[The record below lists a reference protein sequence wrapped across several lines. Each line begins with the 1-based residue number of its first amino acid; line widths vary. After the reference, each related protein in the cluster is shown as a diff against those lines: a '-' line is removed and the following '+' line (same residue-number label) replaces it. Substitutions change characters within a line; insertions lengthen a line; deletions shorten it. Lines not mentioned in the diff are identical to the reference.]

1 MILQEFKNILE
12 HNDVCHA
19 PTTAF
24 AQSKRNYA
32 EYFLDNRADKTTATY
47 VCTSDVGIHNR
58 PVDIFYCDPDNL
70 SNVEVGMNGLYYTL
84 WEYNGE
90 MCSTTYLPQT
100 IEDYTFG
107 MIKDRDGKYW
117 YSQCKDDA
125 LFIDG
130 SRVEGGR
137 DKCIGEGVEK
147 YKLMGGKFVRVIQ
160 VFC

>member
-24 AQSKRNYA
+24 AHSHYWP
-32 EYFLDNRADKTTATY
+32 LPTATY
-47 VCTSDVGIHNR
+47 VCTSDVGIDNR

>member
-24 AQSKRNYA
+24 AHSHYWP
-32 EYFLDNRADKTTATY
+32 LPTATY

-90 MCSTTYLPQT
+90 MCSTTSLPQT